1 MAIGCYIPP
10 NYPMGRGRGALEFIA
25 GTVSEAKR
33 RFDDPLIVVAG
44 DYNQWDVAGALSDFQ
59 DLKEAPVGNTRG
71 DRSIDRIFTNV
82 DHEEAGTL
90 PPLET
95 DPGEDEGEGTPK
107 KSDHDIAF
115 CKMKLPRTESFE
127 MLTYSYRYYNPDSEE
142 KFGSWLA
149 SMDWSELEAA
159 GTSNEKTEI
168 YQMEVTRAQDRLFPL
183 ITVRRQSN
191 DPPWYN
197 RNIKRLSLI
206 HI

>member
-1 MAIGCYIPP
+1 M
-10 NYPMGRGRGALEFIA
+10 
-25 GTVSEAKR
+25 
-33 RFDDPLIVVAG
+33 
-44 DYNQWDVAGALSDFQ
+44 
-59 DLKEAPVGNTRG
+59 GNTRG

-115 CKMKLPRTESFE
+115 CKMKLPRMESFE

-142 KFGSWLA
+142 KFGRWLA

-197 RNIKRLSLI
+197 RNIKRRIKQKKGIYRREGRSQKWRRLKRVIAVSYTHLTLPTI
-206 HI
+206 YSV